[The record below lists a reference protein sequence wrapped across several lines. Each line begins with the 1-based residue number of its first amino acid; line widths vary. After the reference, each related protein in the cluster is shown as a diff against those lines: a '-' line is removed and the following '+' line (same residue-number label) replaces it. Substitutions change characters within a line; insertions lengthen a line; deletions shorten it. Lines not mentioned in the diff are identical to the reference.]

1 MYVRVTA
8 DCVLDCVAA
17 PGARRAWGEFVLRT
31 SMDVPNSRRRRVRP
45 PDRRNAHGHTPSIY
59 KTDQR
64 THGPWAWPCVLD
76 VLQPAMLLAAATRA
90 VAVRRRRA
98 GEAGAHQPSGSVL

>member
-1 MYVRVTA
+1 
-8 DCVLDCVAA
+8 
-17 PGARRAWGEFVLRT
+17 
-31 SMDVPNSRRRRVRP
+31 MDVPDSRRRRVRP

-59 KTDQR
+59 KTDRR
-64 THGPWAWPCVLD
+64 THGPWPCAMRWPCVLD
-76 VLQPAMLLAAATRA
+76 MLQPAMLLAAAARA